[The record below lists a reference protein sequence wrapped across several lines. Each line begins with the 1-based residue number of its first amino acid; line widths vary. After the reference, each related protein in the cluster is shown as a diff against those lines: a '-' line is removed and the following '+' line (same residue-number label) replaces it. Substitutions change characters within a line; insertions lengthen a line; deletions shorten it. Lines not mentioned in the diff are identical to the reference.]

1 MALKSDDSVHI
12 LEGKAILYKRVGS
25 PVWQVRY
32 HAEGKKLRSTTHEI
46 ELKKAKEAAV
56 EIVTNAW
63 FRVKNQLPVVNKRFK
78 AIALLA
84 IKRMTEA
91 NEAGHGKET
100 YRSYI
105 LALQNYHIPYLGKY
119 LITNIDYPTL
129 ERLSSWRDEK
139 ISIGH
144 NKKLKNN
151 EDKVKRRASAST
163 LNTHNSAIS
172 RVFDE
177 AMMRGFIT
185 KSHVPLLTNQGVKGE
200 RRPSFTEKEYKL
212 LYEYL
217 RKWAP
222 AGRKG
227 HEYDLRMLLRDYVL
241 ILANTGLRTGTETM
255 NLKWQHITIIEH
267 NGKRYLQLVIRGK
280 TGKRTILVRHRV
292 ARYLQRIQER
302 DTELNKMTFQ
312 ELLDKGVG
320 QYVFRMAEKDMSTP
334 LGRVF
339 ARALEGANLL
349 MDKETE
355 TKRTLYSLR
364 HFYAT
369 RTLTRTDVTPYQL
382 AEFMGTSVAM
392 IKAHYSHLDLRN
404 IADKFAGANSSI
416 DEELRAPNTLVI
428 GDDNDD
434 EKDDLSEE
442 DLISESPK
450 EVVKKATKKVAKK
463 SVKKVATKPSVV
475 SD

>member
-1 MALKSDDSVHI
+1 VASKSEESIHI
-12 LEGKAILYKRVGS
+12 LEGKAILYKREGS
-25 PVWQVRY
+25 PVWQVRF
-32 HAEGKKLRSTTHEI
+32 HADGKKLRNTTHEI
-46 ELKKAKEAAV
+46 DLKKAKSAAV
-56 EIVTNAW
+56 DIVTNAW

-78 AIALLA
+78 SIALLA

-129 ERLSSWRDEK
+129 ERFSNWRDEK

-144 NKKLKNN
+144 NNKLKLN
-151 EDKVKRRASAST
+151 EEKVKRRASAST
-163 LNTHNSAIS
+163 LNTHNSAMT

-177 AMMRGFIT
+177 AMMRGFMT
-185 KSHVPLLTNQGVKGE
+185 KSHIPLLTNQGVKGE

-217 RKWAP
+217 RSWAP

-227 HEYDLRMLLRDYVL
+227 HEHDLRMLLRDYVL

-267 NGKRYLQLVIRGK
+267 DGKQYLQLVVNGK
-280 TGKRTILVRHRV
+280 TGKRKILVRHRV
-292 ARYLQRIQER
+292 ARYFQRIQER
-302 DTELNKMTFQ
+302 DDGLNKMTFH
-312 ELLDKGVG
+312 ELLNKGVS
-320 QYVFRMAEKDMSTP
+320 QYVFRIGDKDMSTA

-369 RTLTRTDVTPYQL
+369 RTLTRTDITPYQL
-382 AEFMGTSVAM
+382 AEFMGTSIAM
-392 IKAHYSHLDLRN
+392 IKKHYSHLDLRN

-428 GDDNDD
+428 DDDNDD

-442 DLISESPK
+442 DL
-450 EVVKKATKKVAKK
+450 K
-463 SVKKVATKPSVV
+463 SAS
-475 SD
+475 S